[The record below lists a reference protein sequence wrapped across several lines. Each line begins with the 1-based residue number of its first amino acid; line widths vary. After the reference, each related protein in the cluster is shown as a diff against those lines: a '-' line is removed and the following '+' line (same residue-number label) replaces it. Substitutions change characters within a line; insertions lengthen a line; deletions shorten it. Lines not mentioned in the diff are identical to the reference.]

1 MPRLYCACH
10 EPGFLRT
17 VSVQS
22 VRSLSK
28 ACARCQVSPER
39 TAMSTPAATGADQ
52 RPARRHGSLVA
63 AAAASAISPMLAQ
76 YCQ

>member
-1 MPRLYCACH
+1 MH
-10 EPGFLRT
+10 PGVAGGDLEGLT
-17 VSVQS
+17 VMADRPV
-22 VRSLSK
+22 
-28 ACARCQVSPER
+28 RCQVSPER

-63 AAAASAISPMLAQ
+63 AAAARAISPMLAQ